1 MSLTLLRHAPLSE
14 KYHGRYIGHS
24 DLSIDFELFT
34 SIALPQTYDSI
45 YSSDLI
51 RCTQTLDALGY
62 SNVITD
68 SRLREVHF
76 KERFEGK
83 NFEEIERM
91 KEYSPQFLE
100 SRERWHTFI
109 CEESI
114 ENFRGRIES
123 FLEELP
129 RDQNIL
135 ICSHAGT
142 IYEMLLLFNSMPK
155 RVDYLEYTIVGQNR

>member
-1 MSLTLLRHAPLSE
+1 MSLTLLRHAAPPI
-14 KYHGRYIGHS
+14 KFHGRYIGHT
-24 DLSIDFELFT
+24 DLFIDAELFT
-34 SIALPQTYDSI
+34 PIALPQTYDSI

-100 SRERWHTFI
+100 SRESWHAFI
-109 CEESI
+109 CEENI
-114 ENFRGRIES
+114 EDFRGRIES

-135 ICSHAGT
+135 ICSHGGT
-142 IYEMLLLFNSMPK
+142 IYEMLFLLNSIPK
-155 RVDYLEYTIVGQNR
+155 RLDYLEYMIVGQNR